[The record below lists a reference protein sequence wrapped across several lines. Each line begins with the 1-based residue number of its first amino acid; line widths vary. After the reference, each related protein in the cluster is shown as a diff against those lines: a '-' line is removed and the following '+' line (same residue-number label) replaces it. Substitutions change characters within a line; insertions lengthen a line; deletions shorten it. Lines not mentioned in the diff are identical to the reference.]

1 MPGATRRG
9 SARSCALRSTNGTVI
24 WPLRVG
30 WLILPKPIR
39 TAIGEVPHEWKALSG
54 GVCGGSSSRT
64 GGRFCPTKTG
74 SGQGERG
81 KEQNETAE
89 EASSAGGSDSA
100 GNSRARRNGSD
111 RAGRCP
117 ASDLHVVGGQD
128 GKPAQQPGRADHD
141 AEPLARSDDHDRLQ
155 DRRHAGLRGRVR
167 SVRRGRQLRDRRRTA
182 TRARSRL
189 ICSSTARTCT
199 SRQRS
204 RTAATSRPSS
214 CDSFDVVN
222 TVDVVDGDPLHPF
235 ATDTNTIHVVVHCDG
250 GCTLT
255 QGYWKTHS
263 TYGPA
268 SKPDATWNLLP
279 GGAGPNTVF
288 FLSGASWYQVFW
300 TAPAGNAYYNLADQ
314 YMAARLNILDGA
326 SAPASVSSA
335 ITTATGLFARLH
347 AGADRGALRL
357 ECAAEAVRRPGGHPR
372 LLQRGADRSGPLRR
386 VASPVPP
393 RNTSETPGRGGLAV
407 SGTQDSNRPLR
418 TRPEHAREP
427 VRRRSSGTRARTRLA
442 GARAR
447 GSRFGPACTPCLD
460 RSSPAP
466 LTERAHVGPA
476 ATSTP
481 GRRDRADPRLRSD
494 NDMAPRWRTGTYA
507 TGATGSQPGT
517 ARGAPAIHL
526 GTCAGCSLVPARPL

>member
-1 MPGATRRG
+1 MRLRKKLLLLAALTALATAVLGGTAQIARGDALHPTCTWSVDKTASLHSNPGVPITTLNLSLDQTITIDYKIVVTRDCEEGFDPVRRRWKRRG
-9 SARSCALRSTNGTVI
+9 CRRKCAGRDVPGPSL
-24 WPLRVG
+24 PPQHEPARVG
-30 WLILPKPIR
+30 NVHLQPR
-39 TAIGEVPHEWKALSG
+39 HHGA
-54 GVCGGSSSRT
+54 
-64 GGRFCPTKTG
+64 
-74 SGQGERG
+74 
-81 KEQNETAE
+81 
-89 EASSAGGSDSA
+89 
-100 GNSRARRNGSD
+100 
-111 RAGRCP
+111 P
-117 ASDLHVVGGQD
+117 AAN
-128 GKPAQQPGRADHD
+128 P
-141 AEPLARSDDHDRLQ
+141 
-155 DRRHAGLRGRVR
+155 
-167 SVRRGRQLRDRRRTA
+167 
-182 TRARSRL
+182 
-189 ICSSTARTCT
+189 
-199 SRQRS
+199 
-204 RTAATSRPSS
+204 
-214 CDSFDVVN
+214 FDVIN
-222 TVDVVDGDPLHPF
+222 KVDVVDGDPLHPF

-326 SAPASVSSA
+326 SAPASVSDA
-335 ITTATGLFARLH
+335 ITTATGLFGSLH

-393 RNTSETPGRGGLAV
+393 RNMSETPGRGGLAV

-447 GSRFGPACTPCLD
+447 GSRFGPACAPCLD

-476 ATSTP
+476 ATSTA